1 METGTGKP
9 IRLSSHASGYLTR
22 RGFTVSEVVGAIR
35 TGNWE
40 PVRNDRLETSMDFP
54 YGRLWNGTTYSTKRV
69 RPIFVDEAE
78 EIVVITVYTYYY

>member
-1 METGTGKP
+1 
-9 IRLSSHASGYLTR
+9 
-22 RGFTVSEVVGAIR
+22 
-35 TGNWE
+35 
-40 PVRNDRLETSMDFP
+40 MDFP